1 VDKKQE
7 RMQLLERQCE
17 RLRRRITRLDERSN
31 FYSWTRVI
39 VFFGGLLISTV
50 GFIVIWWL
58 GLATAL
64 LVLTGFA
71 CLAYLHGKVE
81 HSLARHTLLLHI
93 QTTYIARMKLDWEQ
107 IPSAHSEPPP
117 ENHPFALD
125 LDITGK
131 RSLHQLLNMAISR
144 EGSQRLCDWLLAVQ
158 PDLETIHARQTLVQ
172 ELIPLR
178 LFRDKLVMH
187 SLLATRR
194 ATEHVE
200 GQRLLRWLEQH
211 SSSPHE
217 LRLLVL
223 GSAVLNIL
231 TVVLFVLTQL
241 IALPQLW
248 IFSLLCA
255 VIMLFTTA
263 DKRGDIF
270 EDAVY
275 LRYAFATLGAVFTY
289 LEKYPYAQ
297 HTRLQHLCK
306 PFFVERQHSPS
317 RLLQRLEG
325 VASAATLKNN
335 SLLWLII
342 NALVPWDAYCAYRLS
357 HYRTV
362 IADRLP
368 TWLDVWFEL
377 EAINSLAT
385 FAYLNPEY
393 TLPQVISHTG
403 LPQQDGKLFQAL
415 ELGHPLI
422 PVDKKVSNSFAFAK
436 TGEVVII
443 TGSNMAGKS
452 TFLRTLGINLCLAY
466 AGSVVDAHHLHTEL
480 FTLFTCIR
488 VSDSVIDGY
497 SYFYAEVKRLR
508 RMLDALQQCD
518 LAMQRPLFFLIDE
531 IFKGTNNRERL
542 SGSRA
547 YIRALIGHHC
557 VGAISTHDLELVK
570 LTDVLQCVHN
580 YHFREEV
587 VDGNMVFDYV
597 LRAGPCPTTNALKIM
612 QMEGLPVE

>member
-1 VDKKQE
+1 MDKKQE

-17 RLRRRITRLDERSN
+17 RLRRRITRLDMRSN

-39 VFFGGLLISTV
+39 VFFGGLLISV
-50 GFIVIWWL
+50 GAFLIVWWL
-58 GLATAL
+58 GLAIAL
-64 LVLTGFA
+64 LTLTGFA

-81 HSLARHTLLLHI
+81 RSLARHTLLLHI

-107 IPSAHSEPPP
+107 IPSAYTEPLP

-125 LDITGK
+125 LDITGQ

-158 PDLETIHARQTLVQ
+158 PDLQTIHARQTLVQ

-187 SLLATRR
+187 SSLATRR
-194 ATEHVE
+194 GAEHIE
-200 GQRLLRWLEQH
+200 GQRLLRWLEQP
-211 SSSPHE
+211 SSSTRE

-223 GSAVLNIL
+223 GSLALNLL
-231 TVVLFVLTQL
+231 TVILFVLAQL
-241 IALPQLW
+241 IAMPQLW

-255 VIMLFTTA
+255 VIVLFTTA

-275 LRYAFATLGAVFTY
+275 LRYSFATLGAVFTY
-289 LEKYPYAQ
+289 LEKYPYSP
-297 HTRLQHLCK
+297 HTHLQRLCK
-306 PFFVERQHSPS
+306 PFFEDRRCSPS
-317 RLLQRLEG
+317 RLLQRLEW
-325 VASAATLKNN
+325 VASAATLKRNG
-335 SLLWLII
+335 LLWLIV

-357 HYRTV
+357 HYRTA

-393 TLPQVISHTG
+393 TQPRVVSQAGQEPQE
-403 LPQQDGKLFQAL
+403 DKLFEGV

-422 PVDKKVSNSFAFAK
+422 PVGKKVTNSFAFAK
-436 TGEVVII
+436 AGEVVII

-466 AGSVVDAHHLHTEL
+466 AGSVVDAQHLHTEL
-480 FTLFTCIR
+480 LTLFTCIR

-508 RMLDALQQCD
+508 RMLDALEECD
-518 LAMQRPLFFLIDE
+518 RTMQRPLFFLIDE

-542 SGSRA
+542 IGSRA
-547 YIRALIGHHC
+547 YIRAFIGHHC

-570 LTDVLQCVHN
+570 LTDVLKRVHN

-587 VDGNMVFDYV
+587 VDGSMVFDYV
-597 LRAGPCPTTNALKIM
+597 LRAGACPTTNALKIM
-612 QMEGLPVE
+612 SMEGLPVE